1 MESTDYNLLDMYQN
15 SFPRSRELYQK
26 AANIFPNGVTHDGRY
41 LQPHPIYI
49 ERAKGSKKWDVDGN
63 EYTDYWSGH
72 GSLLLG
78 HGHDEVINAVSAQ
91 LARGTHLGACHRME
105 IEWAEL
111 VLELVPC
118 AERVRFTSS
127 GTEAT
132 LMSIRLARTFTGK
145 NKLLKFAGHFHG
157 WHDQVIL
164 GTNPPYEVPVPGIVK
179 GVVDTTIICPPN
191 DIEAVEE
198 LLRADDDIACVILE
212 PTGASFG
219 AIPTRGEFLAQ
230 LQEVTAKYG
239 VILIFDEVVSGFRC
253 APGGAQEYYN
263 VTPDLTTLAKILAGG
278 VNGGAVTG
286 RKDIMELLEICT
298 DTDWKQN
305 KKMPHPGTF
314 NGNPLSAAFGIATLN
329 IVKSGEPSK
338 KANERGAMLRRGMN
352 EVIDQHGLNWAAYGD
367 FSEFRYL
374 FGHDQPI
381 KSANDFDPYNYDYRK
396 LKGAN
401 DPILTQAVRCGMLL
415 NGVDATGSGGMTMAA
430 HTEGDIQKTIEAFD
444 KTITWMK
451 RDGLI

>member
-15 SFPRSRELYQK
+15 SFPQSRELYQK
-26 AANIFPNGVTHDGRY
+26 AANIFPSGVTHDGRY

-63 EYTDYWSGH
+63 EYIDYWSGH
-72 GSLLLG
+72 GALLLG
-78 HGHDEVINAVSAQ
+78 HGPDEVISVASKQ

-105 IEWAEL
+105 IEWGEL
-111 VLELVPC
+111 VLELVPS
-118 AERVRFTSS
+118 AERIRFTSS

-132 LMSIRLARTFTGK
+132 LMAIRLSRTFTGK

-164 GTNPPYEVPVPGIVK
+164 GANPPYEVPVPGIVK
-179 GVVDTTIICPPN
+179 GVIDTTVICPPN

-198 LLRADDDIACVILE
+198 ILRADDDIASVIVE
-212 PTGASFG
+212 PTGGSFG
-219 AIPTRGEFLAQ
+219 TIPAGGEFLAQ
-230 LQEVTAKYG
+230 LREVTSKYG
-239 VILIFDEVVSGFRC
+239 VILICDEVISGFRC

-278 VNGGAVTG
+278 MNGGAVTG
-286 RKDIMELLEICT
+286 RKDIMELLEIRK
-298 DTDWKQN
+298 DPDWKQH

-314 NGNPLSAAFGIATLN
+314 NANPLSAAFGIATLN

-338 KANERGAMLRRGMN
+338 KANEIAEMLRQGMN
-352 EVIDQHGLNWAAYGD
+352 EVIDQHGLNWAVYGD

-381 KSANDFDPYNYDYRK
+381 KNAKDFDPYNYDYRK

-401 DPILTQAVRCGMLL
+401 DPVLTRALRCGMLL
-415 NGVDATGSGGMTMAA
+415 NGIDSTGSGGMTMTA
-430 HTEGDIQKTIEAFD
+430 HTEADIQKTIEAFD

-451 RDGLI
+451 RDGLL